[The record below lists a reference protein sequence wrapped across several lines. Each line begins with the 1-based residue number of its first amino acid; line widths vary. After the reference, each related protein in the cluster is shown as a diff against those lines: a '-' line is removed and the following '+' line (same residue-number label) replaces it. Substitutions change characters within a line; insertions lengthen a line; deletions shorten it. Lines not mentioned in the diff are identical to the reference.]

1 MKQKIKRRVG
11 IKWKL
16 FGFLALFVAVVIALL
31 WVFQTLLLDDFYEAI
46 KRRELIETADAI
58 SAQIEQDPDEL
69 EMTVASYAVRHS
81 ICTIVYRV
89 EKNRAR
95 VVANADV
102 ISGCLIHH
110 IDSNQ
115 RGQYY
120 DAALEAG
127 GSYMEK
133 IVLDALGGDAQGPA
147 DHLPPAGEGN
157 AAGTVYIRLAES
169 AAGDE
174 YVIMLNASHAPVSAT
189 VMTLQV
195 QLLVLSAVLLV
206 IALLLALVI
215 SRHISR
221 PIAEISRKAQQFAG
235 GEYEMTFTGGGFRE
249 VDELAATLNYAAA
262 EVAKS
267 DRLQRELLANISH
280 DLRTPLTMIR
290 GYGEVMRDLPGENTP
305 ENVQVI
311 IDEAA
316 RLSEL
321 VGDLLDLSRIRAG
334 TRTLS
339 PECFNLTEAVRGV
352 MGRYGKLTERDGLA
366 ITFDAGEDVYVTA
379 DRTMLLQVIYNL
391 INNAINY
398 SGSEKRVTVRQTVEG
413 ETVRISVTDTGEGIP
428 ADQLPLIWDR
438 YYKVD
443 RVHRRAMVG
452 TGLGLSIVKQILD
465 AHRAYYGVDSCVGQ
479 GSTFWF
485 ALPRSV
491 PGEKRE
497 AEL

>member
-1 MKQKIKRRVG
+1 MKQRIKRRVG

-16 FGFLALFVAVVIALL
+16 FGFLALFVAVVITLL
-31 WVFQTLLLDDFYEAI
+31 WVFETLLLDDFYEAI
-46 KRRELIETADAI
+46 KRRELIETADAL
-58 SAQIEQDPDEL
+58 SAQLERDPGGV
-69 EMTVASYAVRHS
+69 EMAAASYAVRHS

-110 IDSNQ
+110 IDSYE

-120 DAALEAG
+120 EAALQAG
-127 GSYMEK
+127 GSYLEK
-133 IVLDALGGDAQGPA
+133 IALDALGGDANSVSGRDA
-147 DHLPPAGEGN
+147 N
-157 AAGTVYIRLAES
+157 AAGTVYVRLAKS
-169 AAGDE
+169 AAGEE

-195 QLLVLSAVLLV
+195 QLIVLSAALLV

-215 SRHISR
+215 SRHVSR
-221 PIAEISRKAQQFAG
+221 PMARLSREAQQFAG

-249 VDELAATLNYAAA
+249 ADELAATLNYAAE

-311 IDEAA
+311 IDEAT

-334 TRTLS
+334 TRTLN
-339 PECFNLTEAVRGV
+339 PESFNLTEAVRGV
-352 MGRYGKLTERDGLA
+352 MGRYGKLTQRDGLV
-366 ITFDAGEDVYVTA
+366 ITFAAEEDILVTA

-398 SGSEKRVTVRQTVEG
+398 SGQEKRVTVRQTVEG
-413 ETVRISVTDTGEGIP
+413 EMVRISVTDTGEGIP

-485 ALPRSV
+485 ALPRFNS
-491 PGEKRE
+491 
-497 AEL
+497 AEFRGTEL